1 MMPHKESLDHIKILV
16 VMLKKWI
23 TTVEQ
28 EVAYELCDSTD
39 SDELIMEIENAK
51 DLLQSFT
58 ESIEQIIYLG
68 GEQ

>member
-1 MMPHKESLDHIKILV
+1 MMPREESVKNIQVLIVLI
-16 VMLKKWI
+16 KKWI

-28 EVAYELCDSTD
+28 EVAYELSDSVD

-58 ESIEQIIYLG
+58 ESIEQIICLG
-68 GEQ
+68 GE

>member
-1 MMPHKESLDHIKILV
+1 MMPREESVKNIQVLIVLI
-16 VMLKKWI
+16 KKWI

-28 EVAYELCDSTD
+28 EVAYELSDSVD

-58 ESIEQIIYLG
+58 ESIEQIILLG
-68 GEQ
+68 GE